1 MKRNVNTSCHF
12 EALAEGP
19 KATPLGGPERQ
30 RVDERSKQSHHIHKD
45 PSRMLRMTA
54 LLCTFILALPAWASC
69 DGGTW
74 ITAIDG
80 KSFCKSDTA
89 MNWWSAM
96 TWCRQN
102 DMQLASVTSL
112 CPSSNITEG
121 EGCPNMG
128 DEHTAYFGWTRSLCS
143 DGKSWAIGATIHMR
157 PAIYCGDRT
166 ATKVGYKSQYQ
177 SALCEEI
184 PAASND

>member
-1 MKRNVNTSCHF
+1 MCQVDKTVCDTNEGCENLGNNYYCYYPSYTTAATDTTTAMGEKTGYCK
-12 EALAEGP
+12 ALGE
-19 KATPLGGPERQ
+19 
-30 RVDERSKQSHHIHKD
+30 SNS
-45 PSRMLRMTA
+45 
-54 LLCTFILALPAWASC
+54 ASVAFS
-69 DGGTW
+69 DGT
-74 ITAIDG
+74 ITVV
-80 KSFCKSDTA
+80 KSADA